1 MHPLVLLVSMGSAAT
16 GDIVLHGPGL
26 CAVGLVWGTTTA
38 KVCIDIQGFW
48 YHQRQCWFQGSAT
61 PPVAM
66 FVSMSITARGTMP
79 TQVVYE
85 ATWARTRFLPKAMSK
100 FVDQEQ
106 PGSWQI
112 SMAHII
118 TGAIVPMHVESEG
131 CAEPAL
137 SHIGFGIS
145 VPAPHGTLQ
154 RESCHCP
161 PIGQVASAVRRGGPT
176 PHHWC
181 GRAGSKGK
189 GLGEMAI
196 PHDWGVVPMTETC
209 NLSYHPD
216 PYPGYWVG
224 SH

>member
-66 FVSMSITARGTMP
+66 FVSTSITARGTMP
-79 TQVVYE
+79 TQVAYE
-85 ATWARTRFLPKAMSK
+85 ATRARTRFLPKAMSK

-106 PGSWQI
+106 PESWLI

-118 TGAIVPMHVESEG
+118 TGAIVPMHVEIWGLCWTSPVPHWLWNICPCSSWDTARGE
-131 CAEPAL
+131 L
-137 SHIGFGIS
+137 SLTSHRIGGHSSQERWSDPSSLVWQSWF
-145 VPAPHGTLQ
+145 Q
-154 RESCHCP
+154 RQGP
-161 PIGQVASAVRRGGPT
+161 RRDGYT
-176 PHHWC
+176 P
-181 GRAGSKGK
+181 
-189 GLGEMAI
+189 
-196 PHDWGVVPMTETC
+196 
-209 NLSYHPD
+209 
-216 PYPGYWVG
+216 
-224 SH
+224 